1 MNRDF
6 ELSSYQQDI
15 MDYVSLNRGNLLID
29 AKAGS
34 GKTST
39 LILIA
44 DEIIKQNGNC
54 LFLSFNKSIV
64 EELQMKLPNLANK
77 IKTVHS
83 LGQSFIRSYLY
94 KKHNTNYELLVE
106 SGKLRTLVREYY
118 ELSFQERIKAYCE
131 VTMGENDIKD
141 LHNNL
146 ISDFVTICNFVR
158 LYGRDYNDA
167 KSIDYIT
174 NRFCRYI
181 GDYIDEVIPNYYDLI
196 YAVLNK
202 TIDMFE
208 NPTGTTVDGKPIYII
223 DFVDMIYFPVYFNM
237 SVPYSL
243 KNSLDTVLI
252 DESQDLSMLQQL
264 FIRKLN
270 TGFNRFIF
278 VGDRNQSIYGFNGA
292 DTEAIDRIKFN
303 FTPKELPLS
312 ICYRCPE
319 KIVRLAQRNVPSI
332 EWNTARV
339 DKGTLETMD
348 YDKMKLNI
356 KPGEVIIGRRN
367 RDLLQIYRDF
377 VLRDKRPVRFKN
389 RDLVNAINRDI
400 TSCVKDYLKLYAKN
414 QNIDRVV
421 YEHMEQYEKETG
433 NHKKSPLY
441 KGEMDQFIKEY
452 IKEHKEDFRAKKIMK
467 TNHTLDY
474 LITCMEEYKNDGA
487 YNYEEDTILT
497 EYYETILEFMEEF
510 KERHSSILVKDFLDY
525 IESFLTASL
534 DQYNVPVISSIHS
547 MKGGEADTVYIYDY
561 PRFPYGWADMSNED
575 MQQEENL
582 QYVAIT
588 RAKKNLYLL
597 LMDISKAKD
606 EKQADRIE
614 AQNSETIA
622 IVNDINQI
630 VNVK

>member
-6 ELSSYQQDI
+6 ELSNYQQDI

-39 LILIA
+39 LLLIA
-44 DEIIKQNGNC
+44 DEILNANGNC

-64 EELQMKLPNLANK
+64 EELQMKLPSIASN

-106 SGKLRTLVREYY
+106 SGKLRALVKEYY
-118 ELSFQERIKAYCE
+118 ELYFQARVKAYCE
-131 VTMGENDIKD
+131 ETMGENDIKD
-141 LHNNL
+141 LHTNL
-146 ISDFVTICNFVR
+146 ITDFVTICNFIR

-167 KSIDYIT
+167 KSIDYIM

-181 GDYIDEVIPNYYDLI
+181 YDYIDEVIPNYYDLV

-202 TIDMFE
+202 TIELFE
-208 NPTGTTVDGKPIYII
+208 HPTDTTADGKPVYVI

-237 SVPYSL
+237 NVPYSL
-243 KNSLDTVLI
+243 RNSLDTVLI
-252 DESQDLSMLQQL
+252 DESQDLSQLQQL

-303 FTPKELPLS
+303 FGPRELPLS

-319 KIVRLAQRNVPSI
+319 KIVRLAQKFVPSI
-332 EWNTARV
+332 EWNTLRE
-339 DKGTLETMD
+339 DKGVLKTVVYDTM
-348 YDKMKLNI
+348 KSMI
-356 KPGEVIIGRRN
+356 QPGEVIIGRRN

-377 VLRDKRPVRFKN
+377 VLKDKRPVKFKN
-389 RDLVNAINRDI
+389 RDMVNAINRDI

-421 YEHMEQYEKETG
+421 YEHMKQYEAETG

-452 IKEHKEDFRAKKIMK
+452 VKEHREDFRVKKIMK

-474 LITCMEEYKNDGA
+474 LVTCMEEYKNDGA
-487 YNYEEDTILT
+487 YNYEDDTILT

-561 PRFPYGWADMSNED
+561 PRFPYGWADMSRED

-582 QYVAIT
+582 QYVAVT
-588 RAKKNLYLL
+588 RAKKNLYLIL
-597 LMDISKAKD
+597 LDISKAKD
-606 EKQADRIE
+606 EKQKERME
-614 AQNSETIA
+614 EQNSETIST
-622 IVNDINQI
+622 VGDINRI
-630 VNVK
+630 VDVK